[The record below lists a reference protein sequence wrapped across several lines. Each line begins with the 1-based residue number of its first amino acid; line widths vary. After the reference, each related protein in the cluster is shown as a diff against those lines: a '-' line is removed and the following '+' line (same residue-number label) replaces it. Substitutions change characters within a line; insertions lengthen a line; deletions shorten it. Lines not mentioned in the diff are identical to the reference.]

1 MFLLCL
7 HKCIARFVS
16 DRWVFCVS
24 WCWFVAASATDW
36 LERLV
41 SEMTYNVLIATLNCT
56 YCLIDLRIW
65 ISYTRTSCI
74 LPKILY
80 MSHRSV
86 CNVTYLWHFCIYPS
100 LVNCLFRNVFWAAWC
115 RSAARK
121 FCTWIETSTTVE
133 KALHSLHWTRFLCSV
148 TFCFSAFLFVCHSPV
163 ATRNRFKILH
173 HDRRTVWRKCMW
185 KPTTADAEWR
195 VGQ

>member
-1 MFLLCL
+1 
-7 HKCIARFVS
+7 
-16 DRWVFCVS
+16 
-24 WCWFVAASATDW
+24 
-36 LERLV
+36 
-41 SEMTYNVLIATLNCT
+41 
-56 YCLIDLRIW
+56 
-65 ISYTRTSCI
+65 
-74 LPKILY
+74 

-100 LVNCLFRNVFWAAWC
+100 LVDCLLRNVFWVAWC

-133 KALHSLHWTRFLCSV
+133 KALHLLHWTRFLCSV

-173 HDRRTVWRKCMW
+173 HDRRTVWRKCMQETNYSW
-185 KPTTADAEWR
+185 CWMESDSRELGCLSQLILPCRWLHKLNKPMSSQFSRRSLIRNSCCFNCCWWFYKIIGREWR
-195 VGQ
+195 PSSSC